1 MLVVNGKVIAK
12 KSSMSN
18 SLFIARKL
26 DIKPKMKKI
35 DLNKVVMREEGNF
48 KPIPLRLRTSQMRY
62 WRGAYL
68 QLSRRPT

>member
-1 MLVVNGKVIAK
+1 MLVVNDKVIAK

-35 DLNKVVMREEGNF
+35 DLNKVVMREEGKF